1 MIKNSWETIKANDF
15 NDRESLLFCPG
26 CNAIYTISL
35 ARMTVHF
42 GVVVGSPSFKLGHSE
57 TCLVL
62 SRFFFTGIWMCNQ
75 KKSLFFELDLVHP
88 WIAMGSDL
96 IEENRMFQIMK
107 KRIIKIILHGI
118 STSPSS
124 IWVFSNHGEWLPSMN
139 LHGWSVY
146 WDSRSQTIL
155 SRIFIYTFHRLRHC
169 KKMLLPAMMQ

>member
-62 SRFFFTGIWMCNQ
+62 SRFFFYWNLNVQ
-75 KKSLFFELDLVHP
+75 S
-88 WIAMGSDL
+88 
-96 IEENRMFQIMK
+96 EEKF
-107 KRIIKIILHGI
+107 ILWTW
-118 STSPSS
+118 SCT
-124 IWVFSNHGEWLPSMN
+124 SMN
-139 LHGWSVY
+139 SNGKRFDRREPNVSNNE
-146 WDSRSQTIL
+146 
-155 SRIFIYTFHRLRHC
+155 
-169 KKMLLPAMMQ
+169 KKDN